1 MPDRGPRGKRVLA
14 LLTNEFADCKR
25 QERNTR
31 YHCGVDLEKFFPY
44 RLARLA
50 EQVSLA
56 TAQVYRTRFSL
67 GRDEWRVM
75 AALAQ
80 GDEMKTGDVL
90 GRTTMEKMQV
100 SRALAKLERDG
111 LVERSPDPGDGR
123 AWLVRLR
130 PAGLALYR
138 KIVPMV
144 QAREEYLLADLSE
157 AERKVLEA
165 AFDKVGERARQLIR
179 HG

>member
-1 MPDRGPRGKRVLA
+1 MPTRGRRDKRVLA
-14 LLTNEFADCKR
+14 LLTNRFADCKQR
-25 QERNTR
+25 ERNTR
-31 YHCGVDLEKFFPY
+31 YHCRVDLDQFFPY
-44 RLARLA
+44 QLARLA

-56 TAQVYRTRFSL
+56 TAQVYRTRFAL

-80 GDEMKTGDVL
+80 GNEMKTGDVL

-100 SRALAKLERDG
+100 SRALARLERDG
-111 LVERSPDPGDGR
+111 FVERSPDPQDGR

-144 QAREEYLLADLSE
+144 QAREEYLLSDLSE
-157 AERKVLEA
+157 AERKLLLA

-179 HG
+179 NG

>member
-1 MPDRGPRGKRVLA
+1 MPARSGSGKRVLA
-14 LLTNEFADCKR
+14 LLTNSFAVCKR
-25 QERNTR
+25 PERNTR
-31 YHCGVDLEKFFPY
+31 YDCGVDLEKFFPY
-44 RLARLA
+44 QLARLA

-67 GRDEWRVM
+67 GRDEWRVI

-80 GDEMKTGDVL
+80 GDEMKTSDVL

-100 SRALAKLERDG
+100 SRALARLERDG

-144 QAREEYLLADLSE
+144 QAREEYLLSDLTE
-157 AERKVLEA
+157 AERQVLAA
-165 AFDKVGERARQLIR
+165 AFDKIGERARQLIR

>member
-1 MPDRGPRGKRVLA
+1 MPAWDRVDKRVLA
-14 LLTNEFADCKR
+14 LLTNEFAHC
-25 QERNTR
+25 ELIESNPG
-31 YHCGVDLEKFFPY
+31 YHCRVDLEKFFPY
-44 RLARLA
+44 QLARLA

-100 SRALAKLERDG
+100 SRALARLERDG

-144 QAREEYLLADLSE
+144 QAREEYLLADLSG
-157 AERKVLEA
+157 AERQALDA
-165 AFDKVGERARQLIR
+165 AFEKIGERARQLIR
-179 HG
+179 QG

>member
-1 MPDRGPRGKRVLA
+1 MPPWGPMDKRVLA
-14 LLTNEFADCKR
+14 LLTNGFADCECR
-25 QERNTR
+25 ESNTG

-44 RLARLA
+44 QLARLA

-80 GDEMKTGDVL
+80 ASEMKTGDVL

-100 SRALAKLERDG
+100 SRALARLERDG

-144 QAREEYLLADLSE
+144 QAREEYLLSDLSE
-157 AERKVLEA
+157 AERRLLDAALE
-165 AFDKVGERARQLIR
+165 KVGERARQLVR

>member
-1 MPDRGPRGKRVLA
+1 M
-14 LLTNEFADCKR
+14 
-25 QERNTR
+25 
-31 YHCGVDLEKFFPY
+31 DLDKFFPY
-44 RLARLA
+44 LLARLA

-56 TAQVYRTRFSL
+56 TAQVYQTRFAL

-80 GDEMKTGDVL
+80 ASEMKTSDVL

-111 LVERSPDPGDGR
+111 FVERSPDPDDGR
-123 AWLVRLR
+123 AYLVRLR
-130 PAGLALYR
+130 PPGLALYR

-144 QAREEYLLADLSE
+144 QAREEYLLSDLSE
-157 AERKVLEA
+157 AERKVLA
-165 AFDKVGERARQLIR
+165 SAFGKVGERARQLIR

>member
-1 MPDRGPRGKRVLA
+1 MTTPGAPDKRVLA
-14 LLTNEFADCKR
+14 LLTNRFAHC
-25 QERNTR
+25 ELVEGNTR
-31 YHCGVDLEKFFPY
+31 YHCGVDLEQFFPY

-56 TAQVYRTRFSL
+56 TAQVYRTRFAL

-80 GDEMKTGDVL
+80 GSEMKTGDVL
-90 GRTTMEKMQV
+90 ERTTMEKMQV
-100 SRALAKLERDG
+100 SRALARLERDG
-111 LVERSPDPGDGR
+111 FVERSPDPGDGR

-144 QAREEYLLADLSE
+144 QAREEYLLADLSA
-157 AERKVLEA
+157 AERQVLDA
-165 AFDKVGERARQLIR
+165 AFEKVGERARQLIR